1 MEQVLNALKAKLKE
15 QDKATD
21 RYDYRCGLHDAIK
34 IVETFVNQDKVKEF
48 EQLAHPMIQYL
59 CENYH
64 PHVAVVITPTNAELL
79 EGKMSTG
86 KIMDYVRD

>member
-15 QDKATD
+15 QDKATEK
-21 RYDYRCGLHDAIK
+21 YDYRCGLHDAIK
-34 IVETFVNQDKVKEF
+34 IVEIFANKDKVKEF
-48 EQLAHPMIQYL
+48 EQLARPMMQYL

-64 PHVAVVITPTNAELL
+64 PHVTVVISPTNAELL

-86 KIMDYVRD
+86 QIIDYVVD

>member
-48 EQLAHPMIQYL
+48 EQLARTMIQYL

>member
-1 MEQVLNALKAKLKE
+1 MQQVLNALKAKLKE

-34 IVETFVNQDKVKEF
+34 IVETFANKDKVNEF
-48 EQLAHPMIQYL
+48 ELLARPLIQYL
-59 CENYH
+59 CENHH
-64 PHVAVVITPTNAELL
+64 PHVTVIITTTNAELL

-86 KIMDYVRD
+86 QSMDYVVD